1 MKAAVLTHYDK
12 KGTELDIREISTPTP
27 EEDEVL
33 VKIMT
38 AGVNPLDNM
47 IIRGEVKLIVPYET
61 PLVMGNE
68 FAGVVK
74 KTGKNVAGFKP
85 GDRVYGRM
93 PLKKIGAFAE
103 YAAVKETALAVI
115 PEYLSFEEAATVPLT
130 ALTAMQAFEVMDV
143 HAGESVFVSG
153 GTGSL
158 GAMAIPVAKS
168 LGLHVYTNGSG
179 DNEERVRKLGAE
191 RFIDYRKENYADVLS
206 DVDHVLDTLG
216 DRELP
221 NEFKVLKEGG
231 NLVSLR
237 GLPNGRFAR
246 RSGMPLFKQ
255 LLFQLA
261 GSKYDRMAAAKKQ
274 TYDFLFVHEDGS
286 QLDRIGRLFDKEH
299 PLETSIDTVYDLE
312 EINKALT
319 KVKQGKSKGKTII
332 TVGEQ

>member
-12 KGTELDIREISTPTP
+12 KGTELEIREISTPIP

-38 AGVNPLDNM
+38 AAVNPLDNM
-47 IIRGEVKLIVPYET
+47 IIRGEVKLIVPYAM

-143 HAGESVFVSG
+143 HAGESVFISG

-179 DNEERVRKLGAE
+179 ENEERVRKLGAE
-191 RFIDYRKENYADVLS
+191 KFIDYRKENYADVLS
-206 DVDHVLDTLG
+206 GVDHVLDTLG

-231 NLVSLR
+231 SLVSLR

-261 GSKYDRMAAAKKQ
+261 GSKYDRMAAAKRQ

-286 QLDRIGRLFDKEH
+286 QLDRIGSLFDKEH
-299 PLETSIDTVYDLE
+299 PLDTSIDTVYDLE
-312 EINKALT
+312 EINKALI

-332 TVGEQ
+332 TVGE

>member
-12 KGTELDIREISTPTP
+12 KGTELEIREISTPIP

-38 AGVNPLDNM
+38 AAVNPLDNM
-47 IIRGEVKLIVPYET
+47 IIRGEVKLIVPYAM

-68 FAGVVK
+68 FAGIVE
-74 KTGKNVAGFKP
+74 KTGKNAARFKP

-143 HAGESVFVSG
+143 HAGESVFISG
-153 GTGSL
+153 GNGSL

-179 DNEERVRKLGAE
+179 ENEERVRKLGAE
-191 RFIDYRKENYADVLS
+191 KFIDYRKENYADVLS
-206 DVDHVLDTLG
+206 GVDHVLDTLG

-261 GSKYDRMAAAKKQ
+261 GSKYDRMAAAKRQ

-299 PLETSIDTVYDLE
+299 PLETSIDTVFTLE
-312 EINKALT
+312 EINEALA

-332 TVGEQ
+332 TVREQ